1 MKTTLLAAAA
11 TALALPAYAQS
22 PLCNGDCFLTGG
34 QAGDYYQYF
43 APPIQALFPKA
54 WVDVPTAESPG
65 SLASI
70 EWVATHPHSYFFAQ
84 GDIVALIA
92 QDQPDLSSKVKI
104 IRGSDIGNEAV
115 LAIMNDRIW
124 ERSQGSW
131 AAIAQHARQVRF
143 VTAAEKSGP
152 GTTMRALMKLDPAG
166 LGQARVTYAASM
178 DAAIDAVA
186 DGSQDVALMVQ
197 FANPENGRFQ
207 KVNNAHLH
215 FAPVIMGKMRDL
227 KLPDG
232 RPAYDL
238 CADLDV
244 GAAKPLTTACTP
256 IQFGTGA
263 ANDNPDLARVFGA
276 APKEAF
282 APRQTGFMSFW
293 RKMQVKGRAA
303 WDSVA
308 SATDRAA
315 EEIGKRM

>member
-115 LAIMNDRIW
+115 LAIMNDRI
-124 ERSQGSW
+124 
-131 AAIAQHARQVRF
+131 
-143 VTAAEKSGP
+143 
-152 GTTMRALMKLDPAG
+152 
-166 LGQARVTYAASM
+166 
-178 DAAIDAVA
+178 
-186 DGSQDVALMVQ
+186 
-197 FANPENGRFQ
+197 
-207 KVNNAHLH
+207 
-215 FAPVIMGKMRDL
+215 
-227 KLPDG
+227 
-232 RPAYDL
+232 
-238 CADLDV
+238 
-244 GAAKPLTTACTP
+244 
-256 IQFGTGA
+256 
-263 ANDNPDLARVFGA
+263 
-276 APKEAF
+276 
-282 APRQTGFMSFW
+282 
-293 RKMQVKGRAA
+293 
-303 WDSVA
+303 
-308 SATDRAA
+308 
-315 EEIGKRM
+315 